1 MFEAVVNLG
10 IAFNLSLYLL
20 GPMNLPAIPAATALS
35 NYWGASYLTSLLGG
49 FLSDAF
55 LGNYWTIIIAMLIEL
70 VVWIAITNQYQQRTA
85 IFHGKYRND
94 TEIISLKLTPGS
106 LLLRRALRC

>member
-20 GPMNLPAIPAATALS
+20 GPMHMPAIPAATALS

-49 FLSDAF
+49 FMSDAF
-55 LGNYWTIIIAMLIEL
+55 LGNFWTIIVAMLIEL
-70 VVWIAITNQYQQRTA
+70 VVC
-85 IFHGKYRND
+85 
-94 TEIISLKLTPGS
+94 TPT
-106 LLLRRALRC
+106 LIPMQLQ

>member
-10 IAFNLSLYLL
+10 IAFNLGLYLL
-20 GPMNLPAIPAATALS
+20 GPMHLSAIPAATALS

-55 LGNYWTIIIAMLIEL
+55 LGNYWTIIVAMLIEL
-70 VVWIAITNQYQQRTA
+70 VVWITRIRHWN
-85 IFHGKYRND
+85 GKGDENGAG
-94 TEIISLKLTPGS
+94 TSTFLKLTLG
-106 LLLRRALRC
+106 

>member
-20 GPMNLPAIPAATALS
+20 GPMHMAAIPTATALS

-49 FLSDAF
+49 LMSDAF
-55 LGNYWTIIIAMLIEL
+55 LGNFWTIVIAMLIEL
-70 VVWIAITNQYQQRTA
+70 VVCYAHQ
-85 IFHGKYRND
+85 
-94 TEIISLKLTPGS
+94 P
-106 LLLRRALRC
+106 